1 MKNLKYIFKINKTVH
16 VLNAKVSENSKI
28 GIGYV
33 IQTYHFSINQIVNND
48 FTQDKENCLNCPFSY
63 NMNNG
68 NSGGC
73 YTHKG
78 YQLMGLKSMMR
89 SLSRNFENILDFN
102 ILEFKEFINKIKNTY
117 PLDLV
122 RFGAYGEPVLLPLQV
137 VEVLASLSKK
147 STGYTHQYAKKQ
159 YNDYND
165 FFMASTH
172 TTRERKQAKKL
183 GFRSFFVSNKD
194 IIPENAVN
202 CPASKESANKLS
214 CIKCGL
220 CNGNKTNIKKD
231 VYTLQH

>member
-147 STGYTHQYAKKQ
+147 AL
-159 YNDYND
+159 D
-165 FFMASTH
+165 TH
-172 TTRERKQAKKL
+172 TNTQKNNITTIMIFSWRQP
-183 GFRSFFVSNKD
+183 
-194 IIPENAVN
+194 IQQEN
-202 CPASKESANKLS
+202 ANKLKNWALGPFLFL
-214 CIKCGL
+214 IK
-220 CNGNKTNIKKD
+220 I
-231 VYTLQH
+231 